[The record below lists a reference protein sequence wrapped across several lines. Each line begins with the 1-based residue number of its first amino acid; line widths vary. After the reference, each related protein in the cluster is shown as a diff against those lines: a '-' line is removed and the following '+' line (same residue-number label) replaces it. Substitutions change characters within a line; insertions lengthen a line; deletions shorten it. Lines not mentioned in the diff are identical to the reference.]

1 MGHRP
6 LKPMPKVWET
16 ADTTRDLRGSGNLHQ
31 LPRTTR
37 VLALLFIVATFT
49 TLSMSSASAGFRTR
63 GFGPAIDDSSYE
75 GQSKCQPAAKPGV
88 LAFRSMVLSSFPIFG
103 YGGISRGCSVGGQ
116 SEHKE
121 GRAWDMTA
129 NAGYESHR
137 KAVQRLFDKLLAT
150 DRYGNEGALA
160 RRLGIMYIIW
170 NKKIWGTWGGWST
183 YCVQK
188 PRGCVDPDDG
198 GLRSPHT
205 DHVHFSFTWAG
216 ARKQT
221 TYYNPERS
229 MMSGAAAHPSWGLWL
244 LGANGSVNPFQTGW
258 YGSKSD
264 TFLAKPAVAMAPT
277 ITGYGYWMVTRSGR
291 VFAFGDAKN
300 RGFIKDLS
308 VDIVDIEVTPS
319 GKGYWLLAKSG
330 RVFPFGDAAKKG
342 GAQESGGEFAGMA
355 STATGNG
362 YWLFGTRGNVFA
374 FGDAQ
379 DFGGLANENLDAPV
393 VGGDNFGDTGY
404 WLVTS
409 KGRVEGFGT
418 AQHLGD
424 PRDKNL
430 DGLAIGLV
438 TNSTG
443 TGYWIATSK
452 GRVLP
457 YGEAID
463 LASVGI
469 QDVGMV
475 NSSRVPTG
483 LRD

>member
-1 MGHRP
+1 MSSIFP
-6 LKPMPKVWET
+6 AT
-16 ADTTRDLRGSGNLHQ
+16 LRRACALAAVTLAFVAF
-31 LPRTTR
+31 LP
-37 VLALLFIVATFT
+37 
-49 TLSMSSASAGFRTR
+49 SSASAGFRTR
-63 GFGPAIDDSSYE
+63 GYGPAIDNSFYE
-75 GQSKCQPAAKPGV
+75 GQSKCSPYAKPGV

-103 YGGISRGCSVGGQ
+103 LGGISRGCSVGGQ

-137 KAVQRLFDKLLAT
+137 AAVKRLFEKLLAT
-150 DRYGNEGALA
+150 DRYGNEAAVA
-160 RRLGIMYIIW
+160 RRLGIMYMIW

-198 GLRSPHT
+198 GVRSPHT

-216 ARKQT
+216 ARKQS
-221 TYYNPERS
+221 TYYHPERS
-229 MMSGAAAHPSWGLWL
+229 MMAGVAAHPSWGYWL
-244 LGANGSVNPFQTGW
+244 LGANGAVSPFQTGW

-264 TFLAKPAVAMAPT
+264 SFLPKPAVAMAST
-277 ITGYGYWMVTRSGR
+277 SSGYGYWMVTAAGR

-308 VDIVDIEVTPS
+308 VDIVDIEVTPT

-330 RVFPFGDAAKKG
+330 RVFPFGDATKNG
-342 GAQESGGEFAGMA
+342 GASDSGGEFAGMA
-355 STATGNG
+355 STPTGSG
-362 YWLFGTRGNVFA
+362 YWLFGTRGNVLT

-379 DFGGLANENLDAPV
+379 DFGGLANESLDAPV
-393 VGGDNFGDTGY
+393 VGGDNLADGGY
-404 WLVTS
+404 WLITS
-409 KGRVEGFGT
+409 KGRVAGFGT

-424 PRDKNL
+424 PSKKNL

-438 TNSTG
+438 ANPAG

-457 YGEAID
+457 YGEAAEIGSM
-463 LASVGI
+463 AI
-469 QDVGMV
+469 QDVGMF
-475 NSSRVPTG
+475 NSARVPASNP
-483 LRD
+483 RD